1 MRPSELS
8 DDFCGRE
15 VVAHAIDVL
24 DDKYVFEDV
33 CCIYATAPFVSPDDL
48 IGARS
53 VLSFSR
59 PGTVVFSATTFP
71 HPIQRSFE
79 LDDEGYSRPIYPEA
93 MSMRSQDLVE
103 TYHDAGQFYWASIPA
118 WQRCGSLLEA
128 ARPFIL
134 PRWRVQDIDTKKT
147 GNEPN

>member
-8 DDFCGRE
+8 DDFCGTRE

-48 IGARS
+48 IGSRS

-71 HPIQRSFE
+71 HPIQDRLSS
-79 LDDEGYSRPIYPEA
+79 DEGYSRLYIQKLCP
-93 MSMRSQDLVE
+93 MRSQDLVE
-103 TYHDAGQFYWASIPA
+103 TYHDVVNVLGFNTA